1 MAPKKGGKKGGK
13 KKKKE
18 PEWGE
23 IPRELFVNLEVRNS
37 AWQSMRFVEC
47 VSTAQPLDA
56 VRALIVAK
64 HIAPREAEVGVNF
77 RLFRGAGCDDDA
89 LFEPSD
95 YAMSLAELQIVGG
108 SKNDGVHQVVTYEYA
123 PFESILGLPRSG
135 LVAPPLSPGTSLSYR
150 PSNPEAAA
158 AAVKAAALTATY

>member
-1 MAPKKGGKKGGK
+1 MYRAGATRPQIAEEVKSQDGGEILERAIDRVIAR
-13 KKKKE
+13 KKKE

-64 HIAPREAEVGVNF
+64 HIAPREAEVGVN
-77 RLFRGAGCDDDA
+77 L
-89 LFEPSD
+89 
-95 YAMSLAELQIVGG
+95 SLI
-108 SKNDGVHQVVTYEYA
+108 H
-123 PFESILGLPRSG
+123 I
-135 LVAPPLSPGTSLSYR
+135 
-150 PSNPEAAA
+150 
-158 AAVKAAALTATY
+158 

>member
-77 RLFRGAGCDDDA
+77 RLFRGEGCDDDA

-95 YAMSLAELQIVGG
+95 YALSLAELQIVGG
-108 SKNDGVHQVVTYEYA
+108 SKNDGVRQVVTYEYA

-135 LVAPPLSPGTSLSYR
+135 LVAPPLMPGTSLSYK
-150 PSNPEAAA
+150 PSNAEAAA
-158 AAVKAAALTATY
+158 AAVKAAALTATN